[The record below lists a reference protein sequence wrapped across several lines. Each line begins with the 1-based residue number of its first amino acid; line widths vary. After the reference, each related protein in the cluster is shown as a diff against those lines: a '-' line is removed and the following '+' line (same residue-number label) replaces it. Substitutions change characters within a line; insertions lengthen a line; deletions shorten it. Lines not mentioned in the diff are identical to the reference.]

1 MSAPLA
7 LMGIQTRL
15 AAIVLVLVSAIALG
29 CANQAQPSPDECKAA
44 IVHMME
50 VQLDSSDYK
59 KMMEQATAAGP
70 GGQRLSAEQLQEGAQ
85 WLKSQTPSLVTP
97 QFVSQCVERMKR
109 SDVQC
114 TMSATTTNELVE
126 KCHWKVVAGPKGAAL
141 GF

>member
-50 VQLDSSDYK
+50 VQLDSPDYK
-59 KMMEQATAAGP
+59 KMMEHATAAGL
-70 GGQRLSAEQLQEGAQ
+70 GGERLSAERLQEGVQ
-85 WLKSQTPSLVTP
+85 WLKSQTPSLVTS
-97 QFVSQCVERMKR
+97 QFVSQCVERVKR
-109 SDVQC
+109 SDIQC

>member
-29 CANQAQPSPDECKAA
+29 CANQAQPSPDECNAA

-50 VQLDSSDYK
+50 VQLDSPEYK

-70 GGQRLSAEQLQEGAQ
+70 GRQRLSAEQLREAAQ
-85 WLKSQTPSLVTP
+85 WLESQVPSIITP
-97 QFVSQCVERMKR
+97 QSVSQCGER
-109 SDVQC
+109 V
-114 TMSATTTNELVE
+114 
-126 KCHWKVVAGPKGAAL
+126 
-141 GF
+141 